1 MKRML
6 EKQAGLRKAI
16 EGLEREIAVLR
27 TMIREKDVAIGDKER
42 RIYELKVGAVED
54 GGGRELWCWTM
65 GGGK

>member
-42 RIYELKVGAVED
+42 RIYELKVGAFGD
-54 GGGRELWCWTM
+54 GG
-65 GGGK
+65 